1 MLRLVGLVLIV
12 AAGSGVGWL
21 KARRYRQ
28 APGELRQLLGG
39 LQMLSSEIGY
49 TATPLPEAFSRIA
62 GHLSGPAA
70 LLFARAARELEK
82 STGETA
88 ARAWQRAWQ
97 HYSAASNL
105 GRAELAVVLGVG
117 SMLGATGR
125 EDQLRHLEL
134 AREQLK
140 LFLAGAEEEA
150 RKYSLMW
157 GYLGVCAS
165 LALALVIY

>member
-1 MLRLVGLVLIV
+1 MIV

-21 KARRYRQ
+21 KARRYQQ

-39 LQMLSSEIGY
+39 LQMLASEIGY
-49 TATPLPEAFSRIA
+49 TATPLPEALSRVA
-62 GHLSGPAA
+62 GRLSGPAA
-70 LLFARAARELEK
+70 LLFGRAAWELEK
-82 STGETA
+82 ATGETA
-88 ARAWQRAWQ
+88 AQTWQRAWQ
-97 HYSAASNL
+97 HYSDASNL
-105 GRAELAVVLGVG
+105 GQAELAVVLAVG

-125 EDQLRHLEL
+125 ADQLRHLEL
-134 AREQLK
+134 AQEQLK
-140 LFLAGAEEEA
+140 LFLAGAEEDA